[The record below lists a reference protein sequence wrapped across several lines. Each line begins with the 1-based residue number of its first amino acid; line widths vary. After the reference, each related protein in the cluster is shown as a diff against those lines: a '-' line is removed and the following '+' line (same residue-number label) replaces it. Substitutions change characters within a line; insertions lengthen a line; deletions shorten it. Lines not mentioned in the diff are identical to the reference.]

1 MQNYRRRK
9 EENSENLK
17 VKPIIKTRK
26 QTEEQRQKLVT
37 GKLSN
42 CTLIFTNLL

>member
-26 QTEEQRQKLVT
+26 QTEEQRQKWRKYKT
-37 GKLSN
+37 SYR
-42 CTLIFTNLL
+42 